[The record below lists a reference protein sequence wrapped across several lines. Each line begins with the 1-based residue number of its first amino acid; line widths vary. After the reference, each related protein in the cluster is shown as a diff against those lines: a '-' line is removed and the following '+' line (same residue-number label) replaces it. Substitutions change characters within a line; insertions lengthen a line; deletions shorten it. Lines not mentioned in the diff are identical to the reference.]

1 MGSAP
6 QPAVLQLLSCCR
18 DTGEGHLTD
27 TKGSGAS
34 ALALTWPFILHTP
47 PPPLRIGTKKILGKT
62 HPFLGHFAALN
73 APLAFLCKKGSR
85 PKAFKCWGQ
94 RFATCTAQS
103 CATLPL
109 HEPSGQQRGCQQ
121 RARRMQSPAL
131 TRRSARI
138 SLLLPEMEPTFLP
151 CLFPPVPSVSCAYKR
166 LLVLK
171 YFATSSSTKS
181 PARIAL
187 IVGEGNYLLE
197 IIKLGA
203 SVASTL
209 PAKFVVL
216 TARAEPRTAALLS
229 RKPRLVSDSSATQDK
244 TSVLLSKK

>member
-1 MGSAP
+1 MQRPGSRAGATSGCGTLGAMRSAP

-34 ALALTWPFILHTP
+34 ALALTWPFISP
-47 PPPLRIGTKKILGKT
+47 PRIGTKKTLGKT

-73 APLAFLCKKGSR
+73 APLAFLCKRGSR

-109 HEPSGQQRGCQQ
+109 HEPSGQQHGCQQ

-131 TRRSARI
+131 TRRSARVSAASRNGANLP
-138 SLLLPEMEPTFLP
+138 SLSFSPCTECLLH
-151 CLFPPVPSVSCAYKR
+151 
-166 LLVLK
+166 
-171 YFATSSSTKS
+171 
-181 PARIAL
+181 
-187 IVGEGNYLLE
+187 LLE
-197 IIKLGA
+197 
-203 SVASTL
+203 
-209 PAKFVVL
+209 
-216 TARAEPRTAALLS
+216 AAG
-229 RKPRLVSDSSATQDK
+229 T
-244 TSVLLSKK
+244 